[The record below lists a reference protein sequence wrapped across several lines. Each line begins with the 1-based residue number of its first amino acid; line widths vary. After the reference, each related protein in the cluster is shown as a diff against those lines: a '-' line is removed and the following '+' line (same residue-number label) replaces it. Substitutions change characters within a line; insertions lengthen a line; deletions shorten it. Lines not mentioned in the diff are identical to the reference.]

1 MEDARGV
8 CRSGKSI
15 ADDERIAG
23 ELAGVDRHTDPF
35 VAAVH
40 ATRMPM
46 IITNPRLPDNP
57 VVFVNDSFVRLTG
70 YAREEILG
78 RNCRF
83 LQGEDTDPKTIKLL
97 HDAVQAVRPLEVD
110 IHNYRKNGEP
120 FWNRLLMAPVFD
132 ADQRLT
138 YFFASQVDVTLERE
152 RMTGLER
159 DNAALMAEVTSR
171 LRAQQEREREL
182 ALALRAGG
190 FGTWSCEL
198 ATRTL
203 TASEE
208 CKALFGRRPELPFTY
223 EDRIAAIHPDDRAR
237 AEASL
242 EEAGALGR
250 EYHEAYRI
258 LTPEGVVRWLSSR
271 GQPFFDAD
279 GKAVR
284 LAGVSMDITNLKR
297 TEAKRQALARLND
310 VFRDMADTAE
320 ISYSAAQILGETLG
334 VSRAGYGLVHRAEET
349 IVIERDWNAPGVH
362 TIAGTLRFR
371 DHGSYIETLK
381 RGETAIVEDSRL
393 DPRTAETSEMLE
405 RISARSFINMPFTEQ
420 GGLVALLFLNHAEP
434 RHWSADDLEFVRE
447 VAERT
452 RDAVERRR
460 AERELAELAASLEQQ
475 VADRTAAL
483 IAAEEAL
490 RQSQKMEA
498 VGQLTG
504 GLAHDFN
511 NLLTGIS
518 GSLEMIQQRIAQ
530 KRGADIGRYIDAA
543 QGAARRAA
551 ALTHRLL
558 AFSRRQT
565 LDPRPTDA
573 NDLIAGMEEL
583 IRRTVGPSIMVETR
597 LAAGLSS
604 TLVDPSQLE
613 SALLN
618 LCINARDAM
627 PDGGLIMI
635 ETRDR
640 VVDAGAG
647 RKRDLEPGEYVCLAV
662 SDTGTG
668 MAPETIE
675 KAFEPFFTTKPIG
688 SGTGLGLSMIY
699 GFARQSGGQV
709 RIHSALGSG
718 TTVTLYLP
726 AVEQSAV
733 AEPAPATLSEAPRAE
748 AGQTVL
754 VVDDEASIR
763 MLVSETLADLGYATL
778 EAADA
783 AAALKL
789 LEGDRPVDLLVTDVG
804 LPGMNGRQLADAVRT
819 RRPDLKVLFITG
831 YAENAVLNH
840 DHLEPGMHVLTKPFA
855 LEALASRIKALVAT
869 ER

>member
-198 ATRTL
+198 ATHTL

-258 LTPEGVVRWLSSR
+258 LTPEGGVRWLSSR

-405 RISARSFINMPFTEQ
+405 RISARSFINMPVTEQ

-518 GSLEMIQQRIAQ
+518 GSLDMIQQRIAQ

-573 NDLIAGMEEL
+573 NDLIAGM
-583 IRRTVGPSIMVETR
+583 
-597 LAAGLSS
+597 
-604 TLVDPSQLE
+604 
-613 SALLN
+613 
-618 LCINARDAM
+618 
-627 PDGGLIMI
+627 
-635 ETRDR
+635 
-640 VVDAGAG
+640 
-647 RKRDLEPGEYVCLAV
+647 
-662 SDTGTG
+662 
-668 MAPETIE
+668 
-675 KAFEPFFTTKPIG
+675 G
-688 SGTGLGLSMIY
+688 S
-699 GFARQSGGQV
+699 
-709 RIHSALGSG
+709 
-718 TTVTLYLP
+718 
-726 AVEQSAV
+726 
-733 AEPAPATLSEAPRAE
+733 
-748 AGQTVL
+748 
-754 VVDDEASIR
+754 
-763 MLVSETLADLGYATL
+763 
-778 EAADA
+778 
-783 AAALKL
+783 
-789 LEGDRPVDLLVTDVG
+789 
-804 LPGMNGRQLADAVRT
+804 
-819 RRPDLKVLFITG
+819 
-831 YAENAVLNH
+831 
-840 DHLEPGMHVLTKPFA
+840 
-855 LEALASRIKALVAT
+855 
-869 ER
+869 